1 MRGERRPYKKVLII
15 AIRKH
20 WKDGAQMIPFGPV
33 RGQILADSS
42 ERGKSCWLY
51 EKWLKK
57 LLRYHLYGKFLY
69 IRSMKY

>member
-33 RGQILADSS
+33 RGQVPGRFKRAGQIVLV
-42 ERGKSCWLY
+42 
-51 EKWLKK
+51 
-57 LLRYHLYGKFLY
+57 
-69 IRSMKY
+69 I